1 MHKQQGKQ
9 FFEQSQPHLMVIG
22 SVIQHQGENTSLH
35 ELLARLAPED
45 QEHKLTAHP
54 RASRW
59 KQGTER
65 VASTPAAHC
74 SQQVQLRKTPKGST
88 RQHKHWGTSMN
99 TRSRGLTMKTTSC
112 KSQTPAQAAA
122 CSQPH

>member
-9 FFEQSQPHLMVIG
+9 FFEQSEPHLTVIG
-22 SVIQHQGENTSLH
+22 SVIQHQGEKPSLH

-54 RASRW
+54 WTSPG

-65 VASTPAAHC
+65 VASTPAAAHLC
-74 SQQVQLRKTPKGST
+74 HFQEARGS
-88 RQHKHWGTSMN
+88 
-99 TRSRGLTMKTTSC
+99 
-112 KSQTPAQAAA
+112 PF
-122 CSQPH
+122 P